1 LIISEQDEAYVKE
14 AEIIAKKYVVD
25 VVWEFDV
32 LRLPNGQYA
41 AFWQEGYKLG
51 LGVEIALGDYE
62 KANFAHLGTL
72 YSTAVFVKN
81 ELEEAKSRD
90 PINMK
95 RFSINLN
102 GVVANALR
110 DTNRM

>member
-1 LIISEQDEAYVKE
+1 LIISKQDEAYFKE

-41 AFWQEGYKLG
+41 AFWQDGYQLG
-51 LGVEIALGDYE
+51 LGVAIALGDYE

-72 YSTAVFVKN
+72 DSTAVYVKN
-81 ELEEAKSRD
+81 ELEKAKSRD
-90 PINMK
+90 PINMESY
-95 RFSINLN
+95 SINLN